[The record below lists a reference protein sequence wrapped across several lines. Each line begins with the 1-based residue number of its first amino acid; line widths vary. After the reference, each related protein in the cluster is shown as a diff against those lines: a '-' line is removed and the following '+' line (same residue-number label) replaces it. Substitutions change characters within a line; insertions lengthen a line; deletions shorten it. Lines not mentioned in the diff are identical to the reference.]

1 MNLLNEFARKYRE
14 GDVALP
20 AACVTFAAVCCDDN
34 QKRCRSQA
42 REKWPHLAHF
52 WADAA
57 QIAKCR
63 VAFVPNRC
71 VVRCADRK
79 VVRWWDG
86 SHGNVLR
93 GPHGAS
99 RANGSQSLA
108 KAIADA
114 LA

>member
-1 MNLLNEFARKYRE
+1 MNLLNEFAARYRQ

-20 AACVTFAAVCCDDN
+20 ANCVTSRPFASTTRPREMPC
-34 QKRCRSQA
+34 QA
-42 REKWPHLAHF
+42 QRKWPHLAHF
-52 WADAA
+52 WVEAS

-71 VVRCADRK
+71 VVRCADRS
-79 VVRWWDG
+79 VVKWWDG

-108 KAIADA
+108 RAIADA